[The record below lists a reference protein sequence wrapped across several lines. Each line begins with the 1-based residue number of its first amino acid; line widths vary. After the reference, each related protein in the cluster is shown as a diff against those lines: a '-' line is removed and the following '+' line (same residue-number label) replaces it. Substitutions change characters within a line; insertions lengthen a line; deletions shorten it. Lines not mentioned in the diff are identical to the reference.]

1 MLGNILEISNRTV
14 KGGRVPIKIALLKIH
29 DIPDETNKNGI
40 HWKEEYVRNA
50 MDSVKLMPIC
60 ASFIDE
66 EKTIPLDHGLTG
78 EGIDKD
84 GNREPLFENSETVGC
99 FESADIEEIIVNDN
113 TIKALVGSGY
123 LYNQRY
129 PNFTNWVRKNHAAG
143 NVDTSIE
150 IMGLE
155 SNDNNIVYEEENPT
169 DDFRTPMQFLFSG
182 SSILSVAPADSDAVV
197 LEIAQKQEKK
207 EDFNKMDEK
216 ELKELIQ
223 TTISETNS
231 KNEELTAQITE
242 LNSQIAEKDNT
253 ISELNAS
260 VEQLQA
266 TIDKMEADHR
276 TYWEEREILEKELA
290 KAKVAEK
297 LAELDTALSE
307 FNEKEKECASE
318 DIEKLTANL
327 NACKSED
334 NACGDKKLELD
345 ACKKELNNATSEIN
359 AIVDKICRNIVS
371 EQKKAEANAKIAE
384 QNSVNEQ
391 KNTEVIDIFSEVC
404 SEDDSEN
411 EDVNIF

>member
-1 MLGNILEISNRTV
+1 MATFELSSKKYKNGRRPFTAILYELQPPECVVEDFGT
-14 KGGRVPIKIALLKIH
+14 KF
-29 DIPDETNKNGI
+29 NKNGI
-40 HWKEEYVRNA
+40 TFLEEYCSQQL
-50 MDSVKLMPIC
+50 DSIKDMSVTVE
-60 ASFIDE
+60 FIDE
-66 EKTIPLDHGLTG
+66 ERTQILGHGLTG
-78 EGIDKD
+78 TEDGMPTFDNATVIGHFSEGYISDVEIN
-84 GNREPLFENSETVGC
+84 GETKRVVIG
-99 FESADIEEIIVNDN
+99 
-113 TIKALVGSGY
+113 KGY
-123 LYNQRY
+123 LDEMRY
-129 PNFTNWVRKNHAAG
+129 HSFIECLEADLANG
-143 NVDTSIE
+143 TSIE
-150 IMGLE
+150 GSIEIYKSEGNE
-155 SNDNNIVYEEENPT
+155 GIVYKKGGYPDEGRIPT
-169 DDFRTPMQFLFSG
+169 QFIHSG
-182 SSILSVAPADSDAVV
+182 WSMVLNPADTTSTL
-197 LEIAQKQEKK
+197 LELNSKNNK
-207 EDFNKMDEK
+207 EEQINMDEK
-216 ELKELIQ
+216 QLKELIQ

-242 LNSQIAEKDNT
+242 LNVQIEEKDNT

-307 FNEKEKECASE
+307 FNEKERECASE

-359 AIVDKICRNIVS
+359 AIVDKICRNIVA
-371 EQKKAEANAKIAE
+371 EHKKAELEAKIAE

-391 KNTEVIDIFSEVC
+391 KNAEVIDIFSEVC
-404 SEDDSEN
+404 SEYDSEN

>member
-1 MLGNILEISNRTV
+1 MLGNILEISNHAS

-29 DIPDETNKNGI
+29 EISDETNKNGI
-40 HWKEEYVRNA
+40 HWNEEYVSNA
-50 MDSVKLMPIC
+50 IDSVKLMPIC

-66 EKTIPLDHGLTG
+66 EKSTPLDHGLTG
-78 EGIDKD
+78 EDVGKD
-84 GNREPLFENSETVGC
+84 GLREPLFENSETVGC
-99 FESADIEEIIVNDN
+99 FESANIEDVIVNDN
-113 TIKALVGSGY
+113 TIKALVANGF

-129 PNFTNWVRKNHAAG
+129 PNFVKWIRKNHAIG

-155 SNDNNIVYEEENPT
+155 SNDNKIIYEEANPT
-169 DDFRTPMQFLFSG
+169 EDFRTPKEFVFSG
-182 SSILSVAPADSDAVV
+182 TSILSVSPADDDAIV

-242 LNSQIAEKDNT
+242 LNAQIESKENT

-391 KNTEVIDIFSEVC
+391 KNIEVVDIFSEVC